1 MLDLGRLCVSQS
13 QHTARI
19 RYAILAS
26 PRGNREYFCLH
37 AIETTRAGLLWYEKN
52 WLALAAGLPAQVS
65 ILVVISI
72 LAMDVQGGYNLL

>member
-1 MLDLGRLCVSQS
+1 
-13 QHTARI
+13 
-19 RYAILAS
+19 
-26 PRGNREYFCLH
+26 LH
-37 AIETTRAGLLWYEKN
+37 ALESTRAGLLWYEKN